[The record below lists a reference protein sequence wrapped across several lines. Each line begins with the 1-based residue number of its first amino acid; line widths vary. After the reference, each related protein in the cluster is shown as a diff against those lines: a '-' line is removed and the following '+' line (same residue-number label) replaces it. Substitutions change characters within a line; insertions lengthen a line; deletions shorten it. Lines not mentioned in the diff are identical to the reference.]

1 MVEFRGL
8 VMPRGIVRSGWFV
21 GLFPHGQVGICI
33 RTADGYPFG
42 YGFAICAKE
51 QKNGLVVD
59 FDLFPIEST
68 GGGDGAADEL
78 RLHHH
83 LPMLPPLSSLL
94 LFSPLARTEQWSN
107 VQSPQSMP
115 RSPLL
120 VISVQYDY
128 THLKGLERRHIQDI
142 GMLGSCFETLSF
154 VGQKA
159 I

>member
-8 VMPRGIVRSGWFV
+8 VMPRGIVRRGWFV

-33 RTADGYPFG
+33 RTADGYPIG

-59 FDLFPIEST
+59 FDLFSIEST
-68 GGGDGAADEL
+68 RGGDGAADEL

-83 LPMLPPLSSLL
+83 LPMLPLLSSLL

-107 VQSPQSMP
+107 VQSLPSILHAPPMAT
-115 RSPLL
+115 
-120 VISVQYDY
+120 SVQLR
-128 THLKGLERRHIQDI
+128 TMMI
-142 GMLGSCFETLSF
+142 S
-154 VGQKA
+154 
-159 I
+159 

>member
-8 VMPRGIVRSGWFV
+8 VMPRWIVRRGWFV

-33 RTADGYPFG
+33 RTADGYPIG

-83 LPMLPPLSSLL
+83 LPMLPPTLVFASFLS
-94 LFSPLARTEQWSN
+94 
-107 VQSPQSMP
+107 
-115 RSPLL
+115 
-120 VISVQYDY
+120 
-128 THLKGLERRHIQDI
+128 
-142 GMLGSCFETLSF
+142 LGSYGAVVECPEPTIYPACSAYGDKCAVANDDDLLIENPHLIVICCTLPF
-154 VGQKA
+154 LLCRGLR
-159 I
+159 

>member
-8 VMPRGIVRSGWFV
+8 VMPRGIVRRGWFV

-33 RTADGYPFG
+33 RTADGYPIG

-68 GGGDGAADEL
+68 RGGDGADDEL

-83 LPMLPPLSSLL
+83 LPMLPLLSSLL

-107 VQSPQSMP
+107 VQSLPSILHAPPMAT
-115 RSPLL
+115 
-120 VISVQYDY
+120 SVQLR
-128 THLKGLERRHIQDI
+128 TMMI
-142 GMLGSCFETLSF
+142 S
-154 VGQKA
+154 
-159 I
+159 